1 MKLVIP
7 TRPDLLVELQALMAT
22 DPDACELAALIKKDV
37 ASYSILLSI
46 VNSPLFRRQEPIH
59 SVEQAVAMLGTQRV
73 ATMLQTVALRTQ
85 MDPNNAW
92 EKFWQ
97 MATEVA
103 TLSYQ
108 LARELNALCPDSA
121 YSLGMMH
128 DIGTGVLRAT
138 FADYEERA
146 SETNTCNAVAT
157 LKSETACFGVDR
169 YTAAGELAERWFM
182 PDELCAAIR
191 WQAHAQ
197 ASLMGRAEVPDSVL
211 GANALLVLAKDISQ
225 QYESYWNFESLSALS
240 KLVERSVDYFG
251 LDRNDYLDMK
261 EDLIH
266 KIAFDIG

>member
-22 DPDACELAALIKKDV
+22 DPDPGELAALIKKDV
-37 ASYSILLSI
+37 VSYSILLSI

-108 LARELNALCPDSA
+108 LA
-121 YSLGMMH
+121 
-128 DIGTGVLRAT
+128 
-138 FADYEERA
+138 
-146 SETNTCNAVAT
+146 
-157 LKSETACFGVDR
+157 
-169 YTAAGELAERWFM
+169 
-182 PDELCAAIR
+182 
-191 WQAHAQ
+191 
-197 ASLMGRAEVPDSVL
+197 
-211 GANALLVLAKDISQ
+211 
-225 QYESYWNFESLSALS
+225 
-240 KLVERSVDYFG
+240 
-251 LDRNDYLDMK
+251 
-261 EDLIH
+261 
-266 KIAFDIG
+266 